1 MLGKIS
7 GADVLLANIRARI
20 AQAQPN
26 KSAQTADDQT
36 PASEAL
42 QRSQQALNTLKQANS
57 SQAQQRKANAKAKVD
72 RLKKELENLRL
83 MGGDPKAIAR
93 RAAQI
98 SRELASAAKEYAASK
113 GQAGLGLPA
122 GTEAGGDSA
131 VTAAGAEDGQA
142 AEQGGEAAGE
152 EAVGEAGA
160 AGEAAEAKAEAAKAE
175 AAASEAAA
183 TAKAAPDEAAARDAK
198 TAHFREDAAKI
209 AQKGAE
215 RKEDT
220 EFAAELRRL
229 HALAKSI
236 FAQQRR
242 RAEQEGGSDAE
253 LDRLKKQIDDA
264 GADIQGTFTDVGM
277 ATVSVPLALQV

>member
-7 GADVLLANIRARI
+7 GADVLLASIRARI

-26 KSAQTADDQT
+26 KSAQTPDDQT

-42 QRSQQALNTLKQANS
+42 QRSRQALNTLKQANA
-57 SQAQQRKANAKAKVD
+57 SQSQRRKANAKAKVD

-113 GQAGLGLPA
+113 GQAGLGLPGGA
-122 GTEAGGDSA
+122 EPGGDAIAAATGDA
-131 VTAAGAEDGQA
+131 VSQGA
-142 AEQGGEAAGE
+142 EAAGE
-152 EAVGEAGA
+152 ASEVAT
-160 AGEAAEAKAEAAKAE
+160 AKAEIASAE

-183 TAKAAPDEAAARDAK
+183 TAETTPDEAAVRDAQ
-198 TAHFREDAAKI
+198 TAQFREDAAKI
-209 AQKGAE
+209 QQKGAE
-215 RKEDT
+215 RDEDT
-220 EFAAELRRL
+220 KFAAEIRRL

-242 RAEQEGGSDAE
+242 RAELEGGDDAE
-253 LDRLKKQIDDA
+253 MDRLKKQIDDA
-264 GADIQGTFTDVGM
+264 GADIQQTFGDPNM
-277 ATVSVPLALQV
+277 AMVAVPLVLQV

>member
-7 GADVLLANIRARI
+7 GADVLLASIRAKV

-26 KSAQTADDQT
+26 KSAQTPDDQT

-98 SRELASAAKEYAASK
+98 SRELAAAAKEYAASK
-113 GQAGLGLPA
+113 GQAGLGLPEGA
-122 GTEAGGDSA
+122 EAGGDTA

-142 AEQGGEAAGE
+142 AEQGAEAA
-152 EAVGEAGA
+152 GEAGA

-175 AAASEAAA
+175 AAAGEAAA
-183 TAKAAPDEAAARDAK
+183 TAKAAPDEAAARDAQ
-198 TAHFREDAAKI
+198 TARFREDAAKI
-209 AQKGAE
+209 QQKGAE

-220 EFAAELRRL
+220 EFAADVRRL

-236 FAQQRR
+236 FSQQRR
-242 RAEQEGGSDAE
+242 RAEQEGGNDAE

-264 GADIQGTFTDVGM
+264 GADIHQTFTDVGM